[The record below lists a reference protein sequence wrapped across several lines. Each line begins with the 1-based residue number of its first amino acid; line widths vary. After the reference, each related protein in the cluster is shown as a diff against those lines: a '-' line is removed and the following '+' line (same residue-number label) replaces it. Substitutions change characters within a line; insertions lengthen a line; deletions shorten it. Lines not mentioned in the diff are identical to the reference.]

1 MRCRKAYRT
10 ETCDA
15 GFGSSDANVNEGNE
29 RNVLSRLALSDRF
42 ATGFEC
48 LGSETAVSG
57 VAAWCDP
64 LGGLYLPDLSLLVVS
79 DLHLEKGAAFARR
92 GHMLPPYDTIATLKI
107 LSSLI
112 NRYNP
117 KIVVSLGDNFHDR
130 IGSQHLPLPL
140 RDLITAMAAGREW
153 IWINGNHDPDG
164 TVDLPGA
171 CVDEMV
177 YGNLVFRHEPKAG
190 AASGEIA
197 GHLHPAAT
205 VRRREKTV
213 RRPCFATDG
222 TRLLMPAFGVMS
234 GGLDLRHKAMR
245 GLFDQAALVAH
256 LMGRDRIYS
265 VRFASLLG

>member
-1 MRCRKAYRT
+1 M
-10 ETCDA
+10 
-15 GFGSSDANVNEGNE
+15 
-29 RNVLSRLALSDRF
+29 LSRLALSDKF

-48 LGSETAVSG
+48 LGSETAVNG
-57 VAAWCDP
+57 VAGWCDP

-92 GHMLPPYDTIATLKI
+92 GRLLPPYDTIATLKI

-112 NRYNP
+112 TRYDP

-140 RDLITAMAAGREW
+140 RDLIKEMARGREW

-164 TVDLPGA
+164 TVDLPGSSS
-171 CVDEMV
+171 DEMF
-177 YGNLVFRHEPKAG
+177 YGNLVFRHEPKLG
-190 AASGEIA
+190 ASLGEIA

-205 VRRREKTV
+205 VRRRDKSV

-222 TRLLMPAFGVMS
+222 TRMLMPAFGVLS

-245 GLFDQAALVAH
+245 GLFDHSALVAH
-256 LMGRDRIYS
+256 LLGRDRIYS
-265 VRFASLLG
+265 VRFANLLG

>member
-1 MRCRKAYRT
+1 MHPLAK
-10 ETCDA
+10 
-15 GFGSSDANVNEGNE
+15 NEGQN
-29 RNVLSRLALSDRF
+29 RNVLSRLALSDKF

-48 LGSETAVSG
+48 LGSETAING
-57 VAAWCDP
+57 VAGWCDP

-92 GHMLPPYDTIATLKI
+92 GRLLPPYDTIATLKI

-112 NRYNP
+112 TRYDP

-140 RDLITAMAAGREW
+140 RDLIKEMAKGREW

-164 TVDLPGA
+164 TVDLPGSSS
-171 CVDEMV
+171 DEMF
-177 YGNLVFRHEPKAG
+177 YGNLVFRHEPKPC
-190 AASGEIA
+190 ASPGEIA

-205 VRRREKTV
+205 VRRRDKSV

-222 TRLLMPAFGVMS
+222 TRMLMPAFGVLS
-234 GGLDLRHKAMR
+234 GGLDLRHKAMN
-245 GLFDQAALVAH
+245 GLFDHSALVAH
-256 LMGRDRIYS
+256 LLGRDRIYS
-265 VRFASLLG
+265 VRFNNLLG